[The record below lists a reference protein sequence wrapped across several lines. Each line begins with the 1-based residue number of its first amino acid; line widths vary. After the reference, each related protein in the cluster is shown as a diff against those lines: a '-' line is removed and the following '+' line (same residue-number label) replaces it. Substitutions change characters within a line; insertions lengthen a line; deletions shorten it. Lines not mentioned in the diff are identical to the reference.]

1 MRSANFSLVAGHDRS
16 LRSTSKAAVR
26 LSEDRLIKV
35 AAVLVGMTFL
45 FTVAVLGFCDR
56 QDEELAAHGV
66 NIEQLAGEV
75 RNER

>member
-26 LSEDRLIKV
+26 LSEDRLIKI
-35 AAVLVGMTFL
+35 AAFLVGMTFL

-56 QDEELAAHGV
+56 QDERLASAGIS
-66 NIEQLAGEV
+66 IEELAGEV
-75 RNER
+75 R

>member
-16 LRSTSKAAVR
+16 LRTTNKAVLR

-35 AAVLVGMTFL
+35 AAVLVGVTFL

-56 QDEELAAHGV
+56 QDERLASAGIS
-66 NIEQLAGEV
+66 IEELAGEV
-75 RNER
+75 R

>member
-1 MRSANFSLVAGHDRS
+1 MRRTNLFPVAGRLS
-16 LRSTSKAAVR
+16 LRTTNKAVLR
-26 LSEDRLIKV
+26 LSEDRLIKI

-56 QDEELAAHGV
+56 QDERLASAGI

-75 RNER
+75 R

>member
-16 LRSTSKAAVR
+16 LRSTSKAVLR

-35 AAVLVGMTFL
+35 AAVLVGVTFL

-56 QDEELAAHGV
+56 QDERLASAGIS
-66 NIEQLAGEV
+66 IEQLAGEV
-75 RNER
+75 R

>member
-1 MRSANFSLVAGHDRS
+1 MSRTNFFPVAGS
-16 LRSTSKAAVR
+16 LSRRTTKKAAVR

-35 AAVLVGMTFL
+35 AAVLVAVTFL

-56 QDEELAAHGV
+56 QDERLASAGI

>member
-1 MRSANFSLVAGHDRS
+1 MRSANLSLVTGCPRS

-35 AAVLVGMTFL
+35 AAVLVAVTFL

-56 QDEELAAHGV
+56 QDERLASAGI

-75 RNER
+75 R

>member
-1 MRSANFSLVAGHDRS
+1 MRRTNLFPVAGRLS
-16 LRSTSKAAVR
+16 LRTTNKAVLR

-35 AAVLVGMTFL
+35 AAVLVGVTFL

-56 QDEELAAHGV
+56 QDERLASAGI

-75 RNER
+75 R